1 MTLSSR
7 TEIFGTAAGGAEGH
21 SLLRWAGLAALI
33 LAPLLVK
40 LAGLPYVSP
49 TSHDNE
55 LLKDAY
61 ALVHQGRFLP
71 VGDSFELPGYGPVSY
86 GPLHTY
92 LVASATILSPHTYGP
107 YVLLAVLSGLATLLL
122 YRLGRDFFGEAAG
135 WLAAILYGFS
145 GFILFFSLDAYRTN
159 FVPLFALVFFYSLYA
174 VKVAGRP
181 FFILPAFASLAVL
194 LQLHVS
200 TFIAPLLV
208 ALFFLWRP
216 KVGRGW
222 LLGGLVCFIAFS
234 APWLRYEASEGYRDI
249 RGVARALVLNERD
262 AGEMEAGFDT
272 EFVKR
277 FFSSNPREGN
287 PFFTPVRLFSYTES
301 LTEPGPLGRGRW
313 KAAAARLCGAEFILF
328 LAGFFALLGAA
339 AVRGPT
345 RRETPAS
352 GFRNAFLP
360 LACALSVVF
369 LLFFPH
375 HPILHFQFS
384 FPLMIL
390 ILSAFLVGA
399 ASLKPWIR
407 RFGLPFL
414 FAAALFQAGLNSALM
429 LGAFRSCEQ
438 GQTTLNDDL
447 IPYRLQARIAEGL
460 LSDPDFEPAD
470 SLDSLFAYRI
480 ETGVGITQLNYH
492 FFLGGLGREGRAPGP
507 GLSNYLLIRE
517 ADLPIRGEVRA
528 ETISEAGRFRALKY
542 RRLDRGRP
550 WRFSDAFQE
559 GWFLPGLDEA
569 GWAEVPMPC
578 LLCFLDRTEGRC
590 DTVSDKYESY
600 YFRGRIFAES
610 EASGHGPDASGA
622 ALLVQS
628 SIGSIRAEEVWL
640 NGRPLFDRKSDAGVG
655 PRSSEVIVDLSPS
668 IAPGENVVAVKFSG
682 SGESYVEIVKM
693 LSAAFNVIA
702 LERGG

>member
-1 MTLSSR
+1 MRHSAEISR
-7 TEIFGTAAGGAEGH
+7 SASGGGGGR
-21 SLLRWAGLAALI
+21 SLLRGAGLAALF
-33 LAPLLVK
+33 LVPLLVK

-92 LVASATILSPHTYGP
+92 LVASAAIFSTHTYGP

-135 WLAAILYGFS
+135 WLSAILYGFS

-159 FVPLFALVFFYSLYA
+159 FVPLFAIVFFYSLYA
-174 VKVAGRP
+174 VKVAGRT

-200 TFIAPLLV
+200 TFIAPLLMV
-208 ALFFLWRP
+208 LFLLWRP

-222 LLGGLVCFIAFS
+222 LMGGFVCFLAFS
-234 APWLRYEASEGYRDI
+234 APWLRYEASEGFRDI
-249 RGVARALVLNERD
+249 RGIARALVLDERD
-262 AGEMEAGFDT
+262 AGEMDAGFDT
-272 EFVKR
+272 EFVR
-277 FFSSNPREGN
+277 RVFSSDPREGN

-301 LTEPGPLGRGRW
+301 LAEPGPLGRGRW
-313 KAAAARLCGAEFILF
+313 RAAAARLCGAEFILF
-328 LAGFFALLGAA
+328 LVGFFALLGAA
-339 AVRGPT
+339 AVRRPA

-352 GFRNAFLP
+352 GFRTAFLP
-360 LACALSVVF
+360 LACALSIAF

-390 ILSAFLVGA
+390 TLSVFLTGA
-399 ASLKPWIR
+399 ASLQPRLR
-407 RFGLPFL
+407 RFGLPL
-414 FAAALFQAGLNSALM
+414 LIAAALFQAGLNSALM
-429 LGAFRSCEQ
+429 LGAFRSCELR
-438 GQTTLNDDL
+438 QTTMNDDL
-447 IPYRLQARIAEGL
+447 IPYRLQAHIAESL

-470 SLDSLFAYRI
+470 TLDTLFAYRI
-480 ETGVGITQLNYH
+480 ETGVGITQLNYL
-492 FFLGGLGREGRAPGP
+492 FFLGGLGREERAHGP
-507 GLSNYLLIRE
+507 GLFNYLLIRE
-517 ADLPIRGEVRA
+517 ADLPFGGEVRA
-528 ETISEAGRFRALKY
+528 ETISEAGWFRALKY
-542 RRLDRGRP
+542 RRLDQGRH
-550 WRFSDAFQE
+550 WRFSDVFRE
-559 GWFLPGLDEA
+559 GWFLPGLDES

-590 DTVSDKYESY
+590 DTVSDNYESY
-600 YFRGRIFAES
+600 YFRGRIF
-610 EASGHGPDASGA
+610 HGPDAPGV
-622 ALLVQS
+622 ALIVQS
-628 SIGSIRAEEVWL
+628 SVGSIRVEEVWL
-640 NGRPLFDRKSDAGVG
+640 NGRPLFDRKAGAEVEL
-655 PRSSEVIVDLSPS
+655 RESEVIVDLSPS
-668 IAPGENVVAVKFSG
+668 IAQRENVVAVKFSG
-682 SGESYVEIVKM
+682 AGESYVEIVKL

-702 LERGG
+702 LDRGGEEF